1 MLTKVLPSAAVICA
15 ALLWSVDGVL
25 RQDLH
30 SISSLVIVAIEHLV
44 GALIFLP
51 FLLRSTSKIKRL
63 DRKGW
68 ISIFWV
74 SICGGLLGTYF
85 YTKALGYVNYI
96 DLSVV
101 VLIQKLQPLFAI
113 SLASIVLREKVS
125 KSFIFLASTAI
136 LGGYLTTFGNKPFLF
151 LDNKSIIASF
161 FALLASFFWGSST
174 VLGKAALKQI
184 PFELM
189 TCIRLIVTG
198 TVALLIITSS
208 GNISDIYTLSIENY
222 KAIIVIVFTS
232 GSIALSIYYYGLQHL
247 AASHTTIYELVW
259 PLSAV
264 LIDWLIRGKTLS
276 LAQMIGAIILVLSI
290 TILTRENSSE

>member
-1 MLTKVLPSAAVICA
+1 MLTRVLPSAAVICA

-30 SISSLVIVAIEHLV
+30 SIPSLVIVAIEHLL

-51 FLLRSTSKIKRL
+51 FLFRSSSKIKRL

-68 ISIFWV
+68 VQIFWV

-113 SLASIVLREKVS
+113 SLASIVLGERVS
-125 KSFIFLASTAI
+125 KSFIFLASAAI
-136 LGGYLTTFGNKPFLF
+136 LGRYLTTFGNKPLLF
-151 LDNKSIIASF
+151 LDRQSIIASL
-161 FALLASFFWGSST
+161 FALLASFCWGSST
-174 VLGKAALKQI
+174 VLGKSALKQV

-189 TCIRLIVTG
+189 TCIRLIITG
-198 TVALLIITSS
+198 TIALIIITLS
-208 GNISDIYTLSIENY
+208 GNISDICSLSI
-222 KAIIVIVFTS
+222 
-232 GSIALSIYYYGLQHL
+232 
-247 AASHTTIYELVW
+247 
-259 PLSAV
+259 
-264 LIDWLIRGKTLS
+264 
-276 LAQMIGAIILVLSI
+276 
-290 TILTRENSSE
+290 

>member
-1 MLTKVLPSAAVICA
+1 MLTKALPSAAVICA

-30 SISSLVIVAIEHLV
+30 SISSLVIVAIEHLLST
-44 GALIFLP
+44 LIFLP
-51 FLLRSTSKIKRL
+51 FLFRSTSKIKRL

-68 ISIFWV
+68 VSIFWI

-151 LDNKSIIASF
+151 LDNKSIIASL
-161 FALLASFFWGSST
+161 FALLASFCWGSST
-174 VLGKAALKQI
+174 ALGKAALKQI
-184 PFELM
+184 PFELV
-189 TCIRLIVTG
+189 TCIRLTITG

-208 GNISDIYTLSIENY
+208 GNISDIYSLSIENY
-222 KAIIVIVFTS
+222 KTIIVIVFTS
-232 GSIALSIYYYGLQHL
+232 GSIALSIYYYGLQNL
-247 AASHTTIYELVW
+247 AGSHTAIFKLVW

-276 LAQMIGAIILVLSI
+276 LAQMIGAIILVSSI
-290 TILTRENSSE
+290 TILTKENSSE

>member
-1 MLTKVLPSAAVICA
+1 M
-15 ALLWSVDGVL
+15 WSVDGVL

-30 SISSLVIVAIEHLV
+30 SISSLVIVAIEHLL

-51 FLLRSTSKIKRL
+51 FLFRSTSKIKRL
-63 DRKGW
+63 GRKGW
-68 ISIFWV
+68 VSIFWV

-113 SLASIVLREKVS
+113 SLASIVLREKIS

-151 LDNKSIIASF
+151 LDNKSIIASL
-161 FALLASFFWGSST
+161 FALLASFCWGSST

-198 TVALLIITSS
+198 TVALLIITFS
-208 GNISDIYTLSIENY
+208 GNISDVYSLSIEDY
-222 KAIIVIVFTS
+222 KTIIFIVFTS
-232 GSIALSIYYYGLQHL
+232 GSIALSIYYYGLQNL

-276 LAQMIGAIILVLSI
+276 LAQMIGAIILVSSI
-290 TILTRENSSE
+290 TILTKENSSE

>member
-1 MLTKVLPSAAVICA
+1 MLTRVLPSIAVICA
-15 ALLWSVDGVL
+15 ALLWSVDGFL

-30 SISSLVIVAIEHLV
+30 RLSSLVIVALEHLI

-51 FLLRSTSKIKRL
+51 FLFRSASKIKLL
-63 DRKGW
+63 DKKGW

-113 SLASIVLREKVS
+113 SLASLILREKLS
-125 KSFIFLASTAI
+125 KRFILLASTAM
-136 LGGYLTTFGNKPFLF
+136 LGGYLVTFGYKPLLF
-151 LDNKSIIASF
+151 LDDKSIIASL
-161 FALLASFFWGSST
+161 FALLASFCWGSST

-184 PFELM
+184 PFELV

-208 GNISDIYTLSIENY
+208 GNLSEINNLSIENY
-222 KAIIVIVFTS
+222 KTIIIIVFTS
-232 GSIALSIYYYGLQHL
+232 GSIALSIYYYGLQKL

-264 LIDWLIRGKTLS
+264 LLDWLMKGKTLS
-276 LAQMIGAIILVLSI
+276 LTQMIGAIILLSSM
-290 TILTRENSSE
+290 TILIKENSSE

>member
-1 MLTKVLPSAAVICA
+1 MGF
-15 ALLWSVDGVL
+15 D
-25 RQDLH
+25 
-30 SISSLVIVAIEHLV
+30 
-44 GALIFLP
+44 FL
-51 FLLRSTSKIKRL
+51 
-63 DRKGW
+63 G
-68 ISIFWV
+68 
-74 SICGGLLGTYF
+74 SICGDLLGAYF

-136 LGGYLTTFGNKPFLF
+136 LGGYLTTFGNKPLLF
-151 LDNKSIIASF
+151 LDNKSIVASL
-161 FALLASFFWGSST
+161 FALLASFCWGSST

-184 PFELM
+184 PFQIM

-208 GNISDIYTLSIENY
+208 GNISDLYSLSIKDY
-222 KAIIVIVFTS
+222 KTIIVIFFTS
-232 GSIALSIYYYGLQHL
+232 GSIALSIYYYGLQNL
-247 AASHTTIYELVW
+247 AAYHTIIYELVW

-264 LIDWLIRGKTLS
+264 LIDWFIRGKTLS
-276 LAQMIGAIILVLSI
+276 LSQMIGAIILVSSI
-290 TILTRENSSE
+290 TILTRENYSE

>member
-1 MLTKVLPSAAVICA
+1 MLIKVLPSAAVICA

-30 SISSLVIVAIEHLV
+30 NISSLVLVAIEHLL

-51 FLLRSTSKIKRL
+51 FLFRSISKIKRL

-151 LDNKSIIASF
+151 LDNKSIIASL
-161 FALLASFFWGSST
+161 FALLASFCWGSST

-184 PFELM
+184 SFELM

-208 GNISDIYTLSIENY
+208 GNISDIYILSIENY
-222 KAIIVIVFTS
+222 KTIILIVFTS
-232 GSIALSIYYYGLQHL
+232 GSIALSIFYYGLQNL
-247 AASHTTIYELVW
+247 AASHTAIYELVW

-276 LAQMIGAIILVLSI
+276 LAQMIGAIILVSSI
-290 TILTRENSSE
+290 TILTKENSSE

>member
-30 SISSLVIVAIEHLV
+30 SILSLVIVAIEHLL

-51 FLLRSTSKIKRL
+51 FLFRSTSKIKRL

-136 LGGYLTTFGNKPFLF
+136 IGGYLTNFGNMPFLF
-151 LDNKSIIASF
+151 LDNKSMIASL
-161 FALLASFFWGSST
+161 FALLASFCWGSST
-174 VLGKAALKQI
+174 LLGKAALNQI
-184 PFELM
+184 SFELM

-208 GNISDIYTLSIENY
+208 GNISDIYSLSIENY
-222 KAIIVIVFTS
+222 KTIIIIVFTS
-232 GSIALSIYYYGLQHL
+232 GSIALSIYYYGLQNL

-264 LIDWLIRGKTLS
+264 LIDWLIRGNTLS
-276 LAQMIGAIILVLSI
+276 LAQMIGAIILISSI
-290 TILTRENSSE
+290 TILTKENSSE